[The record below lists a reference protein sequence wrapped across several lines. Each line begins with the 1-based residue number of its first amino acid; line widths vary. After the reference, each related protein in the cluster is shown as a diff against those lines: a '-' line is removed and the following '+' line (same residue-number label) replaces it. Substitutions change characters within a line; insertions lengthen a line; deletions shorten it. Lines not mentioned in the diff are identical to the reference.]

1 MKYIVTGILKRIFN
15 YLSGFFFGFYAT
27 LNIIYFLLIILMLL
41 EIVYKNNIY
50 NKDDRLSES
59 IINIISTAV
68 RDRMKTILTHILRI

>member
-1 MKYIVTGILKRIFN
+1 
-15 YLSGFFFGFYAT
+15 
-27 LNIIYFLLIILMLL
+27 MLL